1 MKFYVST
8 LPLMAAL
15 IIGLA
20 ACTKGEEQAAPVDD
34 AATLAAKVAEINAL
48 YAEFDEEF
56 LALNPIFATFR
67 GDNRY
72 NDQWGKYDFLSD
84 EYSDAMY
91 NLHQRYLERL
101 VAIDPEGLSDQDR
114 SNYEIFKLDRQN
126 AVEREDRGFNDFGS
140 LTPVSQFF
148 SVPNFVVLLGSGA
161 NAQPFNTPEDYDNWI
176 KRSGGMTNH
185 IELTI
190 ARMREGVEL
199 GVVQPTILMQ
209 KTLPQ
214 LAAQVVDSAEQSGFW
229 GPIARMPEDFT
240 DEQRERIT
248 NEYREHIEGVL
259 IPAYARLHGY
269 ITDEYLNHTRDTIGQ
284 GDVPGGAEYY
294 AFLVNETT
302 TTALTPQE
310 IHDIGK
316 REVERLTA
324 EMEKVKDQVGFEGDL
339 QAFFEFLRTDPQF
352 YYDNPEDLI
361 AGYEDLRTRID
372 PQLEKLFDVMPRAT
386 YVLKEVEEFRAQ
398 SMAAAQYFPGTPDG
412 SRPGIFYVNTF
423 QLDQRPKYMMEALSL
438 HEANPGHHF
447 QITVTQELE
456 EMPAFRR
463 FGGYTAYIEG
473 WGLYAET
480 LGKELGLYE
489 DPYQYF
495 GALFAD
501 IWRANRLVVDTGMHA
516 LGWTRQEAID
526 FMMGNSP
533 VTEVDVIAE
542 VDRYIAI
549 PSQALAYKVGQLKIR
564 ELRTRAEEAL
574 GERFD
579 VREFHNQVLMSGALP
594 LAVLEDKIDRW
605 IARKKT

>member
-20 ACTKGEEQAAPVDD
+20 ACTKSEEQAAPVDD

>member
-1 MKFYVST
+1 MNLHVPT
-8 LPLMAAL
+8 LPVIVAL
-15 IIGLA
+15 ILGLA
-20 ACTKGEEQAAPVDD
+20 ACSKSEEPLAPVDE
-34 AATLAAKVAEINAL
+34 AAALAEKVAGINAL
-48 YAEFDEEF
+48 YTEFDEEF

-67 GDNRY
+67 GDYRY
-72 NDQWGKYDFLSD
+72 NDQWGQYDFLSD
-84 EYSDAMY
+84 EYADVMY
-91 NLHQRYLERL
+91 DLHKRYLERL
-101 VAIDPEGLSDQDR
+101 VAIDPAGLDDQDR

-126 AVEREDRGFNDFGS
+126 AIDRQDRGFNDFGA

-161 NAQPFNTPEDYDNWI
+161 NAQPFKTPADYDNWI
-176 KRSGGMTNH
+176 KRSSGMTNH
-185 IELTI
+185 VELTI
-190 ARMREGVEL
+190 AKMREGVEL
-199 GVVQPTILMQ
+199 GVVQPTILME

-214 LAAQVVDSAEQSGFW
+214 LAAQVVDSAEQSSFW
-229 GPIARMPEDFT
+229 GPITRMPEDFS
-240 DEQRERIT
+240 DEERERIT
-248 NEYREHIEGVL
+248 NEYRAHIEGVL
-259 IPAYARLHGY
+259 IPAYAKLHGY
-269 ITDEYLNHTRDTIGQ
+269 ITDEYMAHTRDTIGQ
-284 GDVPGGAEYY
+284 SDVPGGAEYY

-302 TTALTPQE
+302 TTGLTPQE

-324 EMEKVKDQVGFEGDL
+324 EMEKVREQVGFDGDL

-352 YYDNPEDLI
+352 YYDNPEDLF
-361 AGYEDLRTRID
+361 AEYENLRQRID
-372 PQLEKLFDVMPRAT
+372 PQLEEIFDVMPKAS

-398 SMAAAQYFPGTPDG
+398 AMAAAQYMPGTPDG
-412 SRPGIFYVNTF
+412 SRPGVFYVNTF
-423 QLDQRPKYMMEALSL
+423 QLDQRPKYTMEALSL

-447 QITVTQELE
+447 QVTIAQELE

-463 FGGYTAYIEG
+463 FSGYTAYNEG
-473 WGLYAET
+473 WGLYAES
-480 LGKELGLYE
+480 LGHELGLYE

-495 GALFAD
+495 GALFFD

-526 FMMGNSP
+526 WMMGNSP

-549 PSQALAYKVGQLKIR
+549 PSQALAYKIGQLKIR

-574 GERFD
+574 GEGFD
-579 VREFHNQVLMSGALP
+579 VREFHNQVLTSGALP

-605 IARKKT
+605 IASKAT